1 MEGDIIKLTSVETEY
16 LEKSGKKR
24 RQKSIIECINNYNE
38 EKVENYRNQNI
49 LDEINSYNDIS
60 LTNERTNEVK
70 INMTDVEMS
79 EEDLDTLEVIRQLS
93 SIKIDSDEESK
104 DKIIYNKKEK
114 KKKSKNKK
122 KNKENKNTYIFD
134 TSDIECVEDAII
146 YDESKDTEFPDLH
159 ELFSEYNGKYFFNKL
174 SSVHVNWSN
183 KMKLCA
189 GICIFKK
196 SGYCCIRLSL
206 PLLKLRKIKEYRE
219 TLLHEMIHAFLF
231 LTRSNTKHDG
241 HGPEFKK
248 HMYRINRATGLH
260 ITIYHSF
267 HNEVNFYRNHIWRC
281 TGVCRKYPP
290 HFGFVK
296 RSMNRPPGPKEK
308 WWRRHSSYC
317 CGNFVKIDETEE
329 NKRNKVVN
337 TKKGGNNV
345 PHITNVIQKRNNK
358 RDKDTFEKR
367 QDNYNLFEDMVN
379 DEIIILDNESDNK
392 NKKEGEDEIDIINLI
407 KNLFSDNKDKIL
419 SFPDITVDYHK
430 AFEGKN
436 YFEID

>member
-1 MEGDIIKLTSVETEY
+1 MEGEINKLTSVETEY

-38 EKVENYRNQNI
+38 ENVENVENDRIQNI
-49 LDEINSYNDIS
+49 LDEINASNDIS
-60 LTNERTNEVK
+60 STNEVR
-70 INMTDVEMS
+70 INKTDAEMS

-104 DKIIYNKKEK
+104 DKIVYNKKEK
-114 KKKSKNKK
+114 KKKLKNKK
-122 KNKENKNTYIFD
+122 NKNKNKENKNTYVFD
-134 TSDIECVEDAII
+134 ISDIECVEDAII

-159 ELFSEYNGKYFFNKL
+159 ELFAEYNGKYFFNKL

-248 HMYRINRATGLH
+248 HMHRINRATGLH

-317 CGNFVKIDETEE
+317 CGNFVKIEETEE
-329 NKRNKVVN
+329 NKRNEMKN
-337 TKKGGNNV
+337 MNKGMNNL
-345 PHITNVIQKRNNK
+345 IQKRSNK
-358 RDKDTFEKR
+358 RDKDNN
-367 QDNYNLFEDMVN
+367 DNNNNNNNYLFEDMVN
-379 DEIIILDNESDNK
+379 DEIIILDNESDHRNK
-392 NKKEGEDEIDIINLI
+392 NQGEDEMDIVNLI

>member
-1 MEGDIIKLTSVETEY
+1 MEGEINKLTSVETEY

-38 EKVENYRNQNI
+38 ENVENVQNVENDRIQNI
-49 LDEINSYNDIS
+49 LDEINASNDIS
-60 LTNERTNEVK
+60 STNEVM
-70 INMTDVEMS
+70 INMTDAEMS

-104 DKIIYNKKEK
+104 DKIVYNKKEK
-114 KKKSKNKK
+114 KKKLKNKK
-122 KNKENKNTYIFD
+122 KNKENKNTYVFD
-134 TSDIECVEDAII
+134 IYDIECVEDAII

-248 HMYRINRATGLH
+248 HMHRINRATGLH

-317 CGNFVKIDETEE
+317 CGNFVKIEETEE
-329 NKRNKVVN
+329 NKRNEMKN
-337 TKKGGNNV
+337 MNKGMNNL
-345 PHITNVIQKRNNK
+345 IQKRNNK

-367 QDNYNLFEDMVN
+367 QDNNNNNIFEDMVN
-379 DEIIILDNESDNK
+379 DEIIILDKESDHR
-392 NKKEGEDEIDIINLI
+392 NKKQGEDEMDIINLI
-407 KNLFSDNKDKIL
+407 KNLFSNNKDKIL

-430 AFEGKN
+430 AFEDKN